1 MFSFETQEFEILN
14 AIFSCVVA
22 GFLISYSLKKCNQ
35 RWSQTFHM
43 SVTFLLLPVI
53 TYVITSVIQNNI
65 ALSLGMVGA
74 LSIVRFRHPV
84 KNPLELVM
92 YFDLIT
98 IGISAGVNLKFTFI
112 ITLVTILVISLYFF
126 YYYKLNQNNQK
137 FSSAYFEGQDGVTM
151 EIESKQDIKDL
162 FINHRTIE
170 VYADI
175 DSKEYTYRLFFQ
187 NIDEAK
193 KFYQD
198 NLNNKF
204 IHKIKYTNE

>member
-84 KNPLELVM
+84 KNPLELVI

>member
-1 MFSFETQEFEILN
+1 MFSFETQEFEIIKS
-14 AIFSCVVA
+14 IFSCVLA

-84 KNPLELVM
+84 KNPLELVI

-112 ITLVTILVISLYFF
+112 ITLITILVISLYFF
-126 YYYKLNQNNQK
+126 YYYKLKQNNQN

-151 EIESKQDIKDL
+151 EIESKQDIKEL
-162 FINHRTIE
+162 LINHRTIE

-193 KFYQD
+193 KFYQE

-204 IHKIKYTNE
+204 IEKIKYTNE

>member
-1 MFSFETQEFEILN
+1 MINLETQEIEIIK
-14 AIFSCVVA
+14 AVFSCIIS
-22 GFLISYSLKKCNQ
+22 GFLISYTLRKCDQ
-35 RWSQTFHM
+35 RWAQTFHI

-98 IGISAGVNLKFTFI
+98 IGISAGVNLKFTLI
-112 ITLVTILVISLYFF
+112 ITLITILVISLYFF
-126 YYYKLNQNNQK
+126 YYYKLKKNNQNL
-137 FSSAYFEGQDGVTM
+137 SSSYFEGQNGVTI
-151 EIESKQDIKDL
+151 EIESKQNINDLIK
-162 FINHRTIE
+162 NQRTID

-175 DSKEYTYRLFFQ
+175 ESSEYTYRLFFQ

-193 KFYQD
+193 EFYEN
-198 NLNNKF
+198 NLTNKF

>member
-1 MFSFETQEFEILN
+1 MFSFETQEFEIIKS
-14 AIFSCVVA
+14 IFSCVLA

-84 KNPLELVM
+84 KNPLELVI

-112 ITLVTILVISLYFF
+112 ITLITILVISLYFF
-126 YYYKLNQNNQK
+126 YYYKLKQNNQN

-151 EIESKQDIKDL
+151 EIESKQDIKEL
-162 FINHRTIE
+162 LINHRTIE

-193 KFYQD
+193 KFYQE